1 MFINFGGINNDRT
14 QTTNALYWQDQSESD
29 YWTQELSLKHESVYF
44 FKQPKKEICIEQWIS
59 ISRNRGNQKQSR
71 AN

>member
-1 MFINFGGINNDRT
+1 MFINFGKINDDRT
-14 QTTNALYWQDQSESD
+14 QTNALYWQDQSESD
-29 YWTQELSLKHESVYF
+29 YWTQELSLQHESVYI

-59 ISRNRGNQKQSR
+59 ISRNGENQKQSR